1 MHPPVSGR
9 SRYEL
14 REVLGRG
21 GMGVVYKAYDTLM
34 HREVAL
40 KTILDVQ
47 SKAALDLFYREW
59 GLQAS
64 ITHPNI
70 AEIYDIGEMQH
81 EGAVRPYFVMPLL
94 PGTTL
99 TELIR
104 TSSARLTIDRALGI
118 LTQVCRGLQA
128 AHDRGLIHRDLKPS
142 NVFVLEDDSV
152 RIIDFGIAHVETSAQ
167 TSVRGTLAYM
177 APELLQM
184 KPASVASDIFA
195 LGVLSYESLTRRR
208 PFEGS
213 NDAELSRAILYSS
226 PHPISELVQGVPLN
240 VSRTIHKAMAKQPWH
255 RYASAREFGETL
267 IKAQRGEPIDFFDS
281 AKVLPRVERASR
293 AYERGEYQVATEI
306 LNELE
311 CEGHIEQEILLLRR
325 QVEQT
330 QRQLTVR
337 GFLDSARRFAEEEEF
352 ALSLRK
358 VQEALDL
365 DPENT
370 DAQALRNEVEKQRRA
385 RKIEEWAALAK
396 KHLENNAF
404 THARTALQSL
414 LELRPN
420 EPNALALLAEIQR
433 KEQEFEKIRQEKS
446 RLVASARDAWQRG
459 EVTSALTNLEKWV
472 NLDGQAPETDAERM
486 VSLQSFYKQV
496 RGEHE
501 ALKNSYDKARHL
513 LSEGDHAGSLAIC
526 NQYLAKYPGH
536 ALFQAL
542 KFDVEE
548 RQRQNLSAYIAE
560 TDRRVDNEADLDR
573 RVAVLEEALRQH
585 PGESH
590 FERALKLTRDKRD
603 LVSSVASRARLHE
616 DEGRFGEALDQ
627 WEVLRAIHASFPGLE
642 YEIDRVQKRRDSQAL
657 VDARSGWIRQ
667 IDHHIEARDF
677 TKAAASASQALAEF
691 PGDQELIELR
701 KMADEKYAQV
711 NLAVS
716 LLEQGRAVAAEGQP
730 EAALELLHKAYQTD
744 RDNPMIRS
752 ALVNALALRAKN
764 VADTDPTSADE
775 LVGQILK
782 IDPGHTIGLNLRAL
796 RADKKKEEF
805 IGWCTAQAR
814 KLQAAGDLEG
824 AIVIVQE
831 GLSKYP
837 NDARLNQLYTTL
849 DRTQGGIRK
858 MPQPPPLPAP
868 PPPAAAA
875 PGPPPPV
882 VPPKP
887 GPAPSVPQP
896 PTRVPTMAP
905 PVVPPP
911 PGPGGNVPPP
921 LPVQSPPVVPPPP
934 SAAVPLPP
942 QASVNVPPTPPLPPP
957 GPGVPPLPVTERPIA
972 GKSPLP
978 AEPAVPP
985 TTVISPVAPPTVL
998 KSQAPPPPP
1007 AKPSSL
1013 ATLVNSSKTIR
1024 YGLVGAA
1031 ALILIA
1037 SVAAI
1042 FKKAQPVGPV
1052 LVKVEVRTTPQGAK
1066 ISISDQDR
1074 GVSNLKLDLTPG
1086 EYRAAAEL
1094 EGYQPTFSTFTVR
1107 PGAPIVVDL
1116 TLLPWKPAVRVVS
1129 EAEVTQ
1135 ATLSGQTMNP
1145 GAPGEYAVD
1154 SLGEGS
1160 YQLRIVSP
1168 KGEVSAGLQLSPRS
1182 VATLAGPIQVKD
1194 LGLMLVNQY
1203 LDRVVIYYSDP
1214 TSKVSLDGQPAQPVP
1229 VDGLSINGVKTGA
1242 HTVNVEVGTTTR
1254 TLTFTMAQ
1262 TPIVQAFVLGKAEAD
1277 MGTILV
1283 KAGEENVSVTINGY
1297 PHYLKTRQGQVR
1309 LVSIKPGTYKLAIA
1323 KDGFEVPPAQNVEV
1337 KKGEEAIVEFKL
1349 KQIAK
1354 LATAKIQGAPGA
1366 QLFIDGQAA
1375 GSLAPD
1381 GTFSVDVAPGSH
1393 SFELHR
1399 GTAKSKPVTR
1409 DFKSGETVQV
1419 AVDLPAQQVNGTV
1432 RFEVTPS
1439 DATLTIRRANEP
1451 ESQARP
1457 VSQNPLSLPEGSYI
1471 VFAASPKHTSSVAN
1485 LNVQNGVSQTLTLS
1499 LRALEDRQP
1508 KKAAETH
1515 GLGDFDDPN
1524 GWSNEGEWNV
1534 RKGGKYVTYRL
1545 ANTAAVFQ
1553 FQIQQRKGKRLQ
1565 WFLHYTDSRNHVL
1578 FRLDKTSF
1586 SRVLVAGGK
1595 STDQARIEHHLQ
1607 DTGTYEVRITV
1618 DSDRIVHELRNGDR
1632 WVVVDSYS
1640 EKGVDL
1646 AAGKFGFYVP
1656 ESLIPGHDE
1665 YGVKKF
1671 TMVTKP
1677 R

>member
-94 PGTTL
+94 PGSTL
-99 TELIR
+99 SELIR
-104 TSSARLTIDRALGI
+104 TSSARLTIDRALGM
-118 LTQVCRGLQA
+118 LVQVCRGLQA
-128 AHDRGLIHRDLKPS
+128 AHDRGLIHRDLKPT

-195 LGVLSYESLTRRR
+195 LGVLSYEALTHRR
-208 PFEGS
+208 PFDG
-213 NDAELSRAILYSS
+213 NTDTELSRAILYDS
-226 PHPISELVQGVPLN
+226 PAPISELVQGVPLN
-240 VSRTIHKAMAKQPWH
+240 VSRAIHKAMAKQPWH

-267 IKAQRGEPIDFFDS
+267 IKAQRGEHIDFFDS
-281 AKVLPRVERASR
+281 TKVLPRVERASR
-293 AYERGEYQVATEI
+293 AFERGEYQVATEI

-337 GFLDSARRFAEEEEF
+337 GFLDSARRFTEEEEY
-352 ALSLRK
+352 ALALRK

-370 DAQALRNEVEKQRRA
+370 DAQALRNEVEKKRRA
-385 RKIEEWAALAK
+385 KKMEEWAALAK

-404 THARTALQSL
+404 AHARTALQSL

-420 EPNALALLAEIQR
+420 EPSALALLAEIQR
-433 KEQEFEKIRQEKS
+433 KEQEFEKVRQEKS
-446 RLVASARDAWQRG
+446 RLVNSARDAWQRG
-459 EVTSALTNLEKWV
+459 EVTSALNNLEKWV

-486 VSLQSFYKQV
+486 LSLQSFYKQV

-501 ALKNSYDKARHL
+501 ALKNSYDKARQL

-542 KFDVEE
+542 KFDVDE

-560 TDRRVDNEADLDR
+560 TDRRVDNEPDLDR
-573 RVAVLEEALRQH
+573 RVAILEEALRQH

-627 WEVLRAIHASFPGLE
+627 WSVLRAIHPTFPGLE
-642 YEIDRVQKRRDSQAL
+642 YEIDRVQKRRDAQARA
-657 VDARSGWIRQ
+657 DARSGWIRQ
-667 IDHHIEARDF
+667 IDTHIEARDYA
-677 TKAAASASQALAEF
+677 KAAASAAQALAEF
-691 PGDQELIELR
+691 PGDPELIELR
-701 KMADEKYAQV
+701 KMAGEKQSQIG
-711 NLAVS
+711 LAIS
-716 LLEQGRAVAAEGQP
+716 LLDQARAAATDGKSD
-730 EAALELLHKAYQTD
+730 AALELLRKAYQAD
-744 RDNPMIRS
+744 PGNQMIRS
-752 ALVNALALRAKN
+752 ALVNTLALRAKS
-764 VADTDPTSADE
+764 VAETDPGAADD
-775 LVGQILK
+775 LVGQILQ

-796 RADKKKEEF
+796 RSDKKKEEF
-805 IGWCTAQAR
+805 IAWCTAQAR
-814 KLQAAGDLEG
+814 KLQAAGDLDG

-849 DRTQGGIRK
+849 DRNQGESRK
-858 MPQPPPLPAP
+858 VPSPPPLPDS
-868 PPPAAAA
+868 AATP
-875 PGPPPPV
+875 PGPPH
-882 VPPKP
+882 
-887 GPAPSVPQP
+887 APSVPQP
-896 PTRVPTMAP
+896 PTWAP
-905 PVVPPP
+905 QMHTEAPLAQPPAAGPSSGHTVVPPP
-911 PGPGGNVPPP
+911 PGTP
-921 LPVQSPPVVPPPP
+921 VPPPP
-934 SAAVPLPP
+934 SVKIPPPPPPLHGS
-942 QASVNVPPTPPLPPP
+942 ATPPSTPP
-957 GPGVPPLPVTERPIA
+957 TERPSGGHTII
-972 GKSPLP
+972 PPPP
-978 AEPAVPP
+978 AAPPSVPP
-985 TTVISPVAPPTVL
+985 SGL
-998 KSQAPPPPP
+998 QSQAPPPPP
-1007 AKPSSL
+1007 AKPSSI
-1013 ATLVNSSKTIR
+1013 ATLVNSSRTIR

-1037 SVAAI
+1037 SVVAI
-1042 FKKAQPVGPV
+1042 FRKTQPEGPV

-1074 GVSNLKLDLTPG
+1074 GTSNLKLDLAPG

-1094 EGYQPTFSTFTVR
+1094 EGFQPTFSTFTVR

-1116 TLLPWKPAVRVVS
+1116 TLQPWKPAVRIVS

-1135 ATLSGQTMNP
+1135 ATLSGQAMNP
-1145 GAPGEYAVD
+1145 GAPGEYAAD
-1154 SLGEGS
+1154 SLGEGA

-1168 KGEVSAGLQLSPRS
+1168 KGEVSAGVQLSPRA
-1182 VATLAGPIQVKD
+1182 VATLSGPIQVKN

-1214 TSKVSLDGQPAQPVP
+1214 ASKVSLDGQPPQPVP
-1229 VDGLSINGVKTGA
+1229 LDGLSIAGVKPGA

-1262 TPIVQAFVLGKAEAD
+1262 TPIVQAFVLGRAEAD

-1283 KAGEENVSVTINGY
+1283 RTGEENVGVTINGY

-1309 LVSIKPGTYKLAIA
+1309 LVSIKPGNYKIGIS
-1323 KDGFEVPPAQNVEV
+1323 KDGFEVPPPQDVEV
-1337 KKGEEAIVEFKL
+1337 KQGAETVVDFKM
-1349 KQIAK
+1349 KQIAR
-1354 LATAKIQGAPGA
+1354 LATVKIQGSPGA

-1375 GSLAPD
+1375 GSMAPD
-1381 GTFSVDVAPGSH
+1381 GSFSVDVSPGTH

-1399 GTAKSKPVTR
+1399 GAAKSKPVSR
-1409 DFKSGETVQV
+1409 EFKPGETAQV
-1419 AVDLPAQQVNGTV
+1419 VVDLPAQQANGSV
-1432 RFEVTPS
+1432 RFEITPP
-1439 DATLTIRRANEP
+1439 DAALTIRRVNEP
-1451 ESQARP
+1451 ESQAKP
-1457 VSQNPLSLPEGSYI
+1457 VTQNPLSLPEGSYI
-1471 VFAASPKHTSSVAN
+1471 VFASSPKHTSSVVN
-1485 LNVQNGVSQTLTLS
+1485 LNVQNGVSQTLTLA
-1499 LRALEDRQP
+1499 LRGLDDRLTR
-1508 KKAAETH
+1508 KAETH
-1515 GLGDFDDPN
+1515 GIGDFDDPN

-1534 RKGGKYVTYRL
+1534 RKGGKFVTYRL
-1545 ANTAAVFQ
+1545 PNTAGVFQ

-1565 WFLHYTDSRNHVL
+1565 WFLHYTDARNHVL

-1586 SRVLVAGGK
+1586 SRVLVANGK
-1595 STDQARIEHHLQ
+1595 STDQARVEHHLR
-1607 DTGTYEVRITV
+1607 DTGIFDVRITV

-1665 YGVKKF
+1665 YGLKKF

>member
-1 MHPPVSGR
+1 MHPPLSGR

-47 SKAALDLFYREW
+47 SKAALELFYREW

-94 PGTTL
+94 PGVTL
-99 TELIR
+99 TDLIR
-104 TSSARLTIDRALGI
+104 TSSARLTIDRTLGI
-118 LTQVCRGLQA
+118 LIQVCRGLQA

-167 TSVRGTLAYM
+167 TSIRGTLAYM

-208 PFEGS
+208 PFEGGS
-213 NDAELSRAILYSS
+213 DAELSRAILYNS
-226 PHPISELVQGVPLN
+226 PPPISELVQGVPLN

-267 IKAQRGEPIDFFDS
+267 TKAQRGEPIEFFDS
-281 AKVLPRVERASR
+281 AKVLPRVERAAR
-293 AYERGEYQVATEI
+293 AFERGEYQVATEI

-352 ALSLRK
+352 ALALRK
-358 VQEALDL
+358 VQEAIDL
-365 DPENT
+365 DPDNT

-404 THARTALQSL
+404 AHARTALESL

-420 EPNALALLAEIQR
+420 EPNAVALMAEIQR
-433 KEQEFEKIRQEKS
+433 REQEFEKVRQEKS
-446 RLVASARDAWQRG
+446 RLVANARDAWQRG

-486 VSLQSFYKQV
+486 LALQSFYKQV

-513 LSEGDHAGSLAIC
+513 LAEGDHAGSLAIC

-560 TDRRVDNEADLDR
+560 TDRRVDSEGDLDK
-573 RVAVLEEALRQH
+573 RVAILEEALRQH
-585 PGESH
+585 PGETH
-590 FERALKLTRDKRD
+590 FERALKLMRDKRD

-627 WEVLRAIHASFPGLE
+627 WEVLRAIHAGFPGLE
-642 YEIDRVQKRRDSQAL
+642 YEIERVSKRRDAQAL
-657 VDARSGWIRQ
+657 TDARSDWVRQ
-667 IDHHIEARDF
+667 IDRHMEARDF
-677 TKAAASASQALAEF
+677 VRAASAASQSLGEF

-701 KMADEKYAQV
+701 KMADEKQAQ
-711 NLAVS
+711 LGRAAT
-716 LLEQGRAVAAEGQP
+716 LLEQGRAAAAEGNG
-730 EAALELLHKAYQTD
+730 EAALNLLRDAYQTD
-744 RDNPMIRS
+744 PDNPMIRG
-752 ALVNALALRAKN
+752 ALVNTLALRAKH
-764 VADTDPTSADE
+764 VADVDPRAADE
-775 LVGQILK
+775 LVGQILT

-849 DRTQGGIRK
+849 DRNQGVNRK
-858 MPQPPPLPAP
+858 VPAPPPAP
-868 PPPAAAA
+868 PPPPPTSATTPAA
-875 PGPPPPV
+875 PPR
-882 VPPKP
+882 
-887 GPAPSVPQP
+887 PATVRPS
-896 PTRVPTMAP
+896 
-905 PVVPPP
+905 VPPP
-911 PGPGGNVPPP
+911 PGSSSVNVPPALPVPPP
-921 LPVQSPPVVPPPP
+921 LPPPQPAAPPPPGPTSSAVPPPP
-934 SAAVPLPP
+934 PLSH
-942 QASVNVPPTPPLPPP
+942 QL
-957 GPGVPPLPVTERPIA
+957 
-972 GKSPLP
+972 
-978 AEPAVPP
+978 PAVPP
-985 TTVISPVAPPTVL
+985 AAPVPTETPQSVRGLVPPPPAPPVPL
-998 KSQAPPPPP
+998 QAPPPAYLQSQAPPPPP

-1013 ATLVNSSKTIR
+1013 ATLVNSSKAIR
-1024 YGLVGAA
+1024 FGLVGAA
-1031 ALILIA
+1031 LLILLA
-1037 SVAAI
+1037 GVYAI
-1042 FKKAQPVGPV
+1042 FKKPQPSGPA
-1052 LVKVEVRTTPQGAK
+1052 LVKVEIQTTPQGAK
-1066 ISISDQDR
+1066 VSIGDQER
-1074 GVSNLKLDLTPG
+1074 GTSNLKLDLAPG
-1086 EYRAAAEL
+1086 EYRATAEL
-1094 EGYQPTFSTFTVR
+1094 EGYQPTFSPFTVR
-1107 PGAPIVVDL
+1107 IGAPVVVNL
-1116 TLLPWKPAVRVVS
+1116 TLQPWQPAVHVIS

-1135 ATLSGQTMNP
+1135 ATLSGQPMNP
-1145 GAPGEYAVD
+1145 GAPGEYAAD
-1154 SLGEGS
+1154 ALNEGS
-1160 YQLRIVSP
+1160 YQLRVVSP

-1182 VATLAGPIQVKD
+1182 VAVLAGPIQVKD
-1194 LGLMLVNQY
+1194 LGLMLVSQY

-1214 TSKVSLDGQPAQPVP
+1214 ASKVSLDGQPAQPLP
-1229 VDGLSINGVKTGA
+1229 PDGLSLTGIKPGA
-1242 HTVNVEVGTTTR
+1242 HTVNVDVGTTTR
-1254 TLTFTMAQ
+1254 TLTFTTAQ
-1262 TPIVQAFVLGKAEAD
+1262 TPIVQAFVLGKAEAGT
-1277 MGTILV
+1277 GTILV
-1283 KAGEENVSVTINGY
+1283 KAGEENVGVTINGY

-1309 LVSIKPGTYKLAIA
+1309 LVSIQPGQYKIAIS
-1323 KDGFEVPPAQNVEV
+1323 KDGFEVPAPQTVDV
-1337 KKGEEAIVEFKL
+1337 KAGEETVVEFKM
-1349 KQIAK
+1349 KQIAR
-1354 LATAKIQGAPGA
+1354 LATVKIQGSPGS

-1381 GTFSVDVAPGSH
+1381 GTFSIDVSPGTH

-1399 GTAKSKPVTR
+1399 GTVKSKPVTR
-1409 DFKSGETVQV
+1409 DFRSGETSQV
-1419 AVDLPAQQVNGTV
+1419 SVDLPVQQVNGTV
-1432 RFEVTPS
+1432 RFDITPPE
-1439 DATLTIRRANEP
+1439 ATLTIRRANES
-1451 ESQARP
+1451 EAQARP
-1457 VSQNPLSLPEGSYI
+1457 VNQNPLSLAEGSY
-1471 VFAASPKHTSSVAN
+1471 VVAASAPKHVASVAN
-1485 LNVQNGVSQTLTLS
+1485 LIVQSGVTQTLTVN
-1499 LRALEDRQP
+1499 LRSLEDRLA
-1508 KKAAETH
+1508 KKASETH
-1515 GLGDFDDPN
+1515 GIGDFDDPN
-1524 GWSNEGEWNV
+1524 GWSNEGDWNV

-1545 ANTAAVFQ
+1545 PNTAGLFHFQ
-1553 FQIQQRKGKRLQ
+1553 VQLRKGKRIQ
-1565 WFLHYTDSRNHVL
+1565 WFLHYADSRNHTL
-1578 FRLDKTSF
+1578 YRLDKSSF
-1586 SRVLVAGGK
+1586 SRILESNGR
-1595 STDQARIEHHLQ
+1595 STDQSKIEHHLK
-1607 DTGTYEVRITV
+1607 DTDTYEVRINV
-1618 DSDRIVHELRNGDR
+1618 DSDRIVTELKNGDR
-1632 WVVVDSYS
+1632 WVTVDAYS
-1640 EKGVDL
+1640 AKGVDL
-1646 AAGKFGFYVP
+1646 GAGKFGFYIP
-1656 ESLIPGHDE
+1656 DSLIPGSDE
-1665 YGVKKF
+1665 YAIRHFSFIPK
-1671 TMVTKP
+1671 M